1 MIKFNNLSQDT
12 PYQILKEKYD
22 DAEKAGQKIIEAL
35 SVSSYSKELIENL
48 FSLVTIIL
56 QSQKN
61 F

>member
-35 SVSSYSKELIENL
+35 SVSSYSKELKEVNSRFVNL
-48 FSLVTIIL
+48 KLEL
-56 QSQKN
+56 K
-61 F
+61 

>member
-35 SVSSYSKELIENL
+35 SVSSYSKELKV
-48 FSLVTIIL
+48 S
-56 QSQKN
+56 
-61 F
+61 